1 MYFKQKLTKIGNSIG
16 VVFPKEIRDLLGV
29 NLGSEVYIQPG
40 LDANTL
46 IVNVKEPKSKI
57 DPQFFELVKSVDQQY
72 SKALSELSK
81 K

>member
-29 NLGSEVYIQPG
+29 NLGSEVYIQSG